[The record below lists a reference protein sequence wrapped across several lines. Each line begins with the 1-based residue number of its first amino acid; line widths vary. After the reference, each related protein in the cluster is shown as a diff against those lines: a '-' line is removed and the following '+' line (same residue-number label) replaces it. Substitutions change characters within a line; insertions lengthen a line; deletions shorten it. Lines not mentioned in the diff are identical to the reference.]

1 MCWTRLTQLL
11 TWLVVA
17 FHVFV
22 LITGWVLRLLF
33 NDYFLKYLLHI
44 YILKALLVAL
54 SSYLLNY
61 ALTLNQDIISPTSPI
76 LGHPLYLTQAS
87 RHFLYVY
94 YKIAPQ
100 GILRLSSLPLAL
112 WIPCYGLYCNVECLF
127 PKCVANPT
135 PLSYLYFL
143 FDESFVI

>member
-1 MCWTRLTQLL
+1 MYWTRLTQLQ

-22 LITGWVLRLLF
+22 LFTGWVF
-33 NDYFLKYLLHI
+33 NDYFLKYILHI

-61 ALTLNQDIISPTSPI
+61 AFTLNQDILSPTSPT

-87 RHFLYVY
+87 SHFLYVY

-100 GILRLSSLPLAL
+100 GILRVSSLPLAL
-112 WIPCYGLYCNVECLF
+112 WIPCHGLYCNVECLF
-127 PKCVANPT
+127 RECVANPT
-135 PLSYLYFL
+135 P
-143 FDESFVI
+143 V